1 MVEEMKKFLTS
12 LLHKVEG
19 LYCIAITD
27 RDGVPMVK
35 VTNDK
40 MPEMAVRPSFL
51 STFAMATDQGSKLG
65 LGLNKS
71 VICMYSSY
79 QVVQFPYLPF
89 IVSFVASTKCNTGH
103 ILALDRSLQELL
115 TDLKRTVIEP

>member
-1 MVEEMKKFLTS
+1 MGEEIKRFLTS

-27 RDGVPMVK
+27 RDGVPMIK
-35 VTNDK
+35 VTSDK

-65 LGLNKS
+65 LGTNKS
-71 VICMYSSY
+71 VICMYSTY
-79 QVVQFPYLPF
+79 QVVQLNNLPF

-103 ILALDRSLQELL
+103 ILALDIPLQELL
-115 TDLKRTVIEP
+115 YDLRTVIEP